1 MQRACTTGR
10 LCTDTRA
17 RVQPRSF
24 AALTSMNVGTQKTDE
39 IAMLQTE
46 AEQAAKGRWS
56 FTECPTLK
64 KFLSDLDILHL
75 LPLFNNA
82 QVNYTVLAVMPEE
95 RLVGLGINQAM
106 RVIIHEAFGRDVRTR
121 AIAPSASIAIHR
133 APPRFHC
140 AVIATTTALLC
151 GCAE

>member
-56 FTECPTLK
+56 FTECSTLK
-64 KFLSDLDILHL
+64 KFLFDHEISHL
-75 LPLFNNA
+75 QTIFNDA
-82 QVNYTVLAVMPEE
+82 CVNYTVFAVMTDKRFES
-95 RLVGLGINQAM
+95 LGISPAM
-106 RVIIHEAFGRDVRTR
+106 RVIIHGAFGRDVSTR
-121 AIAPSASIAIHR
+121 SIAPSASIAIHR
-133 APPRFHC
+133 AHPRFGRVAH
-140 AVIATTTALLC
+140 
-151 GCAE
+151 